1 MTKLKSNLLRLEMW
15 WHIFRTGI
23 ANWTWANAFPKQNKK
38 GDCAKLERNIAYN
51 INLMATEC

>member
-1 MTKLKSNLLRLEMW
+1 MMKLKSNLLRLEMW

-38 GDCAKLERNIAYN
+38 GDYGKLLLTFIVST
-51 INLMATEC
+51 L

>member
-1 MTKLKSNLLRLEMW
+1 MW